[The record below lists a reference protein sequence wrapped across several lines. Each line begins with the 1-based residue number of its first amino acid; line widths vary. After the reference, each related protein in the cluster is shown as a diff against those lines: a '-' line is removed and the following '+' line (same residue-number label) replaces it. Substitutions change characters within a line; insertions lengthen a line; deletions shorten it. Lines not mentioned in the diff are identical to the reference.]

1 MYYYINLI
9 NHVLFLM
16 FGSIHTKDYMF
27 RITISIKDNTHR
39 CITIITKIMK
49 SYIMNCLDT

>member
-1 MYYYINLI
+1 
-9 NHVLFLM
+9 M

-27 RITISIKDNTHR
+27 RITISIKDNTYR

-49 SYIMNCLDT
+49 S